1 MNEFKMDEFSKKKKG
16 FSLGE
21 TDKDRRNNLI
31 IILLSVILVIV
42 VSVFVMQH
50 NENKKLLNALNLEK
64 ASIQA
69 DLSSLMVNYD
79 SLHTNNE
86 SLQTELS
93 GAQTKVKDMITEI
106 QQVKEVSY
114 GQIAQYRQEVTTMRA
129 IMKNYIVQVDSLNRR
144 NEILMAENS
153 QVKQDFAQ
161 SVNKNQQLE
170 EEKGHLQEKIKMA
183 QQLEASEL
191 LAVGISARGKEA
203 ESARRATQIRISLV
217 ISKNVTT
224 PRGSK
229 VIYVRIQN
237 PNQLLFQKSPDD
249 VFPFEDLK
257 IPYSAKREVTYEGN
271 SLPVNIFWDNEGA
284 AFLPGEYTV
293 DIFADGNNIGTTK
306 FTMKR

>member
-106 QQVKEVSY
+106 QQIKEVSY